1 MELNVE
7 IRRVPGFG
15 KTEPEI
21 MGDSGTW
28 VNTAARTGFRA

>member
-7 IRRVPGFG
+7 NRPLPGFG

-28 VNTAARTGFRA
+28 VNTAGGGGVRA